1 MHLPAHR
8 RFASGAIT
16 DSVGEISGQVDI
28 AIEYG
33 HFPSFPMPN
42 AGERLILAESVALVI
57 EVKSNLSSQWGEVED
72 TTRSVKRL
80 TRTLNPT
87 MVTGTRPSNVIP
99 VVAVGYR
106 GHRTIT
112 GLNKR
117 LLNTSPEARPD
128 AALVIDSV
136 VIQATT

>member
-1 MHLPAHR
+1 
-8 RFASGAIT
+8 
-16 DSVGEISGQVDI
+16 
-28 AIEYG
+28 
-33 HFPSFPMPN
+33 MPIMN
-42 AGERLILAESVALVI
+42 TQ
-57 EVKSNLSSQWGEVED
+57 QWGEVED

-128 AALVIDSV
+128 AALVIDSGCYTGYDLSTKGALGLYALAH
-136 VIQATT
+136 VINVELNKVLFANPDILGYVDHRKERPGSPTTMR